1 MYTDSSLAA
10 KDPTTGKTVPW
21 DLIDG
26 ITWID
31 GSVDSDLP
39 MARLAELFN
48 VNHFIVSQVNP
59 HVVPFLAK
67 EEEMVADQVHGNNVQ
82 AAGSAFLRNAAVGAK
97 EEIVYRL
104 QQTADA
110 GIMPI
115 WVTKLRSILNQQY
128 SGDINIF
135 PKIAYADFP
144 RVLSNPTQEYML
156 GCMLTGQ
163 RATWPKLSRVQN
175 HVAIELALE
184 AAIHEAKIR
193 STFQDTQPISRPKS
207 ATELCAQNRSKSLL
221 KLSLS
226 ASKTAPTSPVLR
238 KSAPTSPVLSRKR
251 DFQPGSSRG
260 DGDAVWGRRLGF
272 SRLFALGDERC
283 EDDDDDDEEY
293 DDKDDFSPLEPH
305 IDANPT
311 TTTAP
316 PTLSTPAARQPPP
329 PPAFTLSSPHTT
341 PPIAFSTTSST
352 STTTH
357 NSNTNTNANA
367 NTPTYTPLPTSSSST
382 PERRAFFLANLA
394 MTPASGGST
403 ALPFPVVAA
412 MPRSPG
418 VGGVEGLE
426 GEDEDRQEGDDDD
439 GALGLGLE
447 F

>member
-1 MYTDSSLAA
+1 
-10 KDPTTGKTVPW
+10 
-21 DLIDG
+21 
-26 ITWID
+26 
-31 GSVDSDLP
+31 

-251 DFQPGSSRG
+251 DFQPGSSRV

-283 EDDDDDDEEY
+283 EDDDDEEEY

-305 IDANPT
+305 IDASPT

-352 STTTH
+352 SST
-357 NSNTNTNANA
+357 NTNTNAPPNPTS
-367 NTPTYTPLPTSSSST
+367 TPTPTPLPTSTPTPSST

-418 VGGVEGLE
+418 VGGVSGLE